1 MQVSKIDNQHYRMC
15 NHRKARNRLENIDRS
30 RTPCSQACECF
41 CIDHCEASRKNARM
55 IAGGTVRFKPFCWFV
70 DFIESPTQS
79 LSWSHRWWRGRWC
92 MQRHK
97 KLSAVNCGEQRVG
110 PLVDSSRIERGKVDA
125 WKSITRGRRK
135 PLEGLDPWFHWLR
148 CSKSRD

>member
-1 MQVSKIDNQHYRMC
+1 MQVSKIDNQHYRIC
-15 NHRKARNRLENIDRS
+15 SHRKGRNRLENIDRS
-30 RTPCSQACECF
+30 
-41 CIDHCEASRKNARM
+41 IDHCEASRKNARM

-79 LSWSHRWWRGRWC
+79 LSWSLRRWRGRWC

-125 WKSITRGRRK
+125 
-135 PLEGLDPWFHWLR
+135 
-148 CSKSRD
+148 